1 MFLLLFAYYSP
12 CSLLVT
18 AHLVHH
24 ITFLNYFMF
33 SPLLVYSICYRP
45 LLPCILRVSS
55 TTDALA
61 AELKDAIVKRH
72 KKTEAVEK
80 RGNASGS

>member
-1 MFLLLFAYYSP
+1 MFL
-12 CSLLVT
+12 
-18 AHLVHH
+18 
-24 ITFLNYFMF
+24 
-33 SPLLVYSICYRP
+33 PLLVCSIRYRP

-80 RGNASGS
+80 RGDASGSE